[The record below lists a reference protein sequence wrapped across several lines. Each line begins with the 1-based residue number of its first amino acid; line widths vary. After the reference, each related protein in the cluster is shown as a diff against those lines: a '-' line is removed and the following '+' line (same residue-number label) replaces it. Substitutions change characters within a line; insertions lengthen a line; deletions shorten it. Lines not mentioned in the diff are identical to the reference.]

1 MLGQADAPAAGLC
14 LGSDR
19 GEGRAAGHVQRVE
32 EGEGAVERWG
42 PTVTAHT
49 WFFLPTTFSAPSL
62 WAPRR
67 KLTGLPEALVYTQTA
82 AFSHYC

>member
-1 MLGQADAPAAGLC
+1 MLLQLGCVWALTGVRAGQQGTSEGWRRA
-14 LGSDR
+14 R
-19 GEGRAAGHVQRVE
+19 GQQNG
-32 EGEGAVERWG
+32 WG

-67 KLTGLPEALVYTQTA
+67 KLIGLPEALVYTQTA